1 MKGEVIQVLRKRVMF
16 DTFEIPWVR
25 GLDYLMDEENPT
37 TDYLFINEPHDRFS
51 MYFERGQKP
60 FEVTNK
66 GAADREYCLFQIKK
80 ANRTI
85 HFYCPERILD
95 RESVMW
101 YFYVE
106 ITDEEGNVHVLP
118 GQVRVVLATGSP
130 LLTDETEKF
139 IEILEQVKLTDKVA
153 YA

>member
-1 MKGEVIQVLRKRVMF
+1 
-16 DTFEIPWVR
+16 
-25 GLDYLMDEENPT
+25 
-37 TDYLFINEPHDRFS
+37 
-51 MYFERGQKP
+51 
-60 FEVTNK
+60 
-66 GAADREYCLFQIKK
+66 
-80 ANRTI
+80 
-85 HFYCPERILD
+85 
-95 RESVMW
+95 MW